1 MAIKYKVIL
10 TEEERVML
18 SDIVNKGKRRKI
30 IRLHSQILLNI
41 DQNKEKK
48 VTDTVIAYHRKD

>member
-30 IRLHSQILLNI
+30 IRLHSQILLTSTM
-41 DQNKEKK
+41 DKDVEKRR
-48 VTDTVIAYHRKD
+48 I